1 MGSLAGAD
9 LQSLPLLQT
18 ILFDIDDVF
27 SALMAEVRI
36 TNPHQH
42 GQSVPLL
49 QTILFDIGDGFFS
62 FNG

>member
-1 MGSLAGAD
+1 LTHPAGAD
-9 LQSLPLLQT
+9 LQSVPLLQT

-42 GQSVPLL
+42 GIYEKKTPFVLM
-49 QTILFDIGDGFFS
+49 F
-62 FNG
+62 